1 MKPKANPTPIPSR
14 WNFSARALL
23 ASTVVTLCSIPLAVY
38 AQESSDANTKE
49 GDSPPLETIV
59 VKGIRKSLIEARDL
73 KRDTNQLIDAIV
85 AEDIGKLPDSNV
97 AESLQ
102 RVSGIQLD
110 RGIGEGTSVSIR
122 GIRNNVVLL
131 NGREIFDA
139 GGRGGQGP
147 DTLGTSTYGLLS
159 LIPSELISRLEVTK
173 LAGADEI
180 EGAIG
185 GTINVVTAKPL
196 DSTGFRASGSL
207 AARHGDLSGEISP
220 KASFLVSNTFADD
233 TFGISLAGSY
243 NDTEY
248 REDGFN
254 TFSGYTRLENGLN
267 FTDVNSFNAVTGLD
281 GQLLNPDPNGDG
293 VNGIVH
299 QDPRFWQINDARERA
314 GFNLHAQWVPS
325 DSMELNYDVLYST
338 VDSERDRYWL
348 GVFVPFGRIENAVLN
363 DDEVLVSGISNR
375 PQQTNVEYADFE
387 SEVFSQAL
395 TFDWDI
401 TENIQLNSELSVSK
415 SESTTHQNF
424 FRLQATERPPLP
436 FSFVPDVPEFSFNGA
451 LLNNPESLLLTILFD
466 SRSASETDNTAL
478 SFNFDHF
485 INDSISLEYG
495 ARYSEVETAF
505 TSDTVDLRPNTPASD
520 LSQFIS
526 TWTSS
531 DFFAG
536 EASSVP
542 RSYLVGSDILRS
554 AGGGCAALESFY
566 LNNPDPA
573 QTAAYLNGGNPGLG
587 CGTHAAETDT
597 VAEEFQAVY
606 AKLNFTTEFGSI
618 PASGNIGVRYL
629 DRELTSSGTLLV
641 QGAAPQPFVTKNG
654 DSTVLPS
661 AVIKLDLN
669 DNLVARAGY
678 AKVLAYPN
686 SGDLRNNLTLFGSG
700 DGFGGSPDLEP
711 FEADQFDLSLEYYF
725 SDDALFS
732 VAYFKK
738 EIESFVIQQTDREVI
753 PNFVNP
759 DDGTNQ
765 GLISRGVNG
774 DGGSIDGIELSYQ
787 QSFTQLPEPFDGL
800 GLQTTYTNISSDTPF
815 TDPSGR
821 VLPQPGLSENNV
833 NAVIYWEKGRVGA
846 RLAYNWRDEYLDRLG
861 FSGSGIFADSYEDL
875 AFSAYY
881 EVNDRVKLSFEA
893 TNILDTRQK
902 LFNTTP
908 EATRSI
914 VEFGP
919 SYVLTLRGA
928 L

>member
-1 MKPKANPTPIPSR
+1 MTTKTNFHQKNWDSIRKAIVTTAAAPLFIASFPTYSQESEDIK
-14 WNFSARALL
+14 SADNDSPVLE
-23 ASTVVTLCSIPLAVY
+23 SIVVT
-38 AQESSDANTKE
+38 
-49 GDSPPLETIV
+49 
-59 VKGIRKSLIEARDL
+59 GIRRSLTEARDL
-73 KRDTNQLIDAIV
+73 KRTTNQFIDAVV
-85 AEDIGKLPDSNV
+85 AEDIGKLPDNNV

-159 LIPSELISRLEVTK
+159 LVPSELISRLEVTK

-185 GTINVVTAKPL
+185 GTINIVTAKPL
-196 DSTGFRASGSL
+196 DSPGFRASGSVGT
-207 AARHGDLSGEISP
+207 RYGDLSGEANP

-233 TFGISLAGSY
+233 TFGISLSGSY
-243 NDTEY
+243 SDNNY

-267 FTDVNSFNAVTGLD
+267 FTDLNSFNAVTGPD
-281 GQLLNPDPNGDG
+281 GLLLNPDPNGDG

-299 QDPRFWQINDARERA
+299 QDPRYWQINDGRERT
-314 GFNLHAQWVPS
+314 GFNLNAQWLPNEA
-325 DSMELNYDVLYST
+325 MELNYDVLYSK
-338 VDSERDRYWL
+338 VESQRDRYWL
-348 GVFVPFGRIENAVLN
+348 GVFVPFGRIENAVLSDN
-363 DDEVLVSGISNR
+363 EVLISGISNR

-387 SEVFSQAL
+387 SEVVSQAL
-395 TFDWDI
+395 TFNWDI
-401 TENIQLNSELSVSK
+401 SENIRLNTELAMSS

-436 FSFVPDVPEFSFNGA
+436 FSFVPEIPEFGFNGG
-451 LLNNPESLLLTILFD
+451 LLSDIDSLLLTILFD
-466 SRSASETDNTAL
+466 SRSGSETDNTAL
-478 SFNFDHF
+478 SLDFDHY
-485 INDSISLEYG
+485 INDGLNLEYG
-495 ARYSEVETAF
+495 ARYSKVETAF
-505 TSDTVDLRPNTPASD
+505 TSDTVDLRPNTPAAG

-526 TWTSS
+526 TWSS
-531 DFFAG
+531 PDFFAG
-536 EASSVP
+536 EAPSVP
-542 RSYLVGSDILRS
+542 RSYLVGSNVLRS

-573 QTAAYLNGGNPGLG
+573 QRDAYLNGGNPGLG

-597 VAEEFQAVY
+597 VEEEFQAIY
-606 AKLNFTTEFGSI
+606 AKLNFTSELGSI
-618 PASGNIGVRYL
+618 PVSGNVGVRYL
-629 DRELTSSGTLLV
+629 NRDLTSTGTLLLE
-641 QGAAPQPFVTKNG
+641 GSPPQPFVTKKD

-661 AVIKLDLN
+661 AVVKFDLN

-678 AKVLAYPN
+678 AKVLSYPS
-686 SGDLRNNLTLFGSG
+686 SGSLRNNLTLFGSG
-700 DGFGGSPDLEP
+700 DGFGGSPELDP

-725 SDDALFS
+725 SEDALLS

-738 EIESFVIQQTDREVI
+738 EIDSFVIQQTDREVI

-759 DDGTNQ
+759 DDGSNL

-774 DGGSIDGIELSYQ
+774 DGGSVDGIELSYQ
-787 QSFTQLPEPFDGL
+787 QSFSTLPAPLDGL
-800 GLQTTYTNISSDTPF
+800 GIQATYTNISSDTPF

-821 VLPQPGLSENNV
+821 VLPQPGLSENNI
-833 NAVIYWEKGRVGA
+833 NAVLYWEKGPLGA

-861 FSGSGIFADSYEDL
+861 FSGSGIFADSYDDL
-875 AFSAYY
+875 VFSAYY
-881 EVNDRVKLSFEA
+881 DINDRFTVSFEA
-893 TNILDTRQK
+893 TNLLDTRLK
-902 LFNTTP
+902 LFNTST

-919 SYVLTLRGA
+919 SYALTLRGS

>member
-1 MKPKANPTPIPSR
+1 MKPKTNPTPQR
-14 WNFSARALL
+14 WSFSVRALL
-23 ASTVVTLCSIPLAVY
+23 TSAVATLCSMPLVVY
-38 AQESSDANTKE
+38 AQESSDVNTKG
-49 GDSPPLETIV
+49 GDSPPLETVV

-73 KRDTNQLIDAIV
+73 KRDTDQLIDAVV

-122 GIRNNVVLL
+122 GIRNNVILL

-196 DSTGFRASGSL
+196 DSSGFRASGSL
-207 AARHGDLSGEISP
+207 AARYGDLSGEMSP

-293 VNGIVH
+293 INGIVH

-314 GFNLHAQWVPS
+314 GFNLHAQWVPNE
-325 DSMELNYDVLYST
+325 SMELNYDALYST
-338 VDSERDRYWL
+338 VESERDRYWL
-348 GVFVPFGRIENAVLN
+348 GVFVPFGRIGNAVLN

-401 TENIQLNSELSVSK
+401 TENIRLNSELSVSK

-436 FSFVPDVPEFSFNGA
+436 FSFVPGVPEFSFNGA
-451 LLNNPESLLLTILFD
+451 LLNNPDSLLLTILFD
-466 SRSASETDNTAL
+466 SRSASETDNTAF
-478 SFNFDHF
+478 SFDFNHF
-485 INDSISLEYG
+485 INDRINLEYG

-505 TSDTVDLRPNTPASD
+505 TADTVDLRPNTPAAS

-526 TWTSS
+526 TWSS
-531 DFFAG
+531 PDFFAG

-542 RSYLVGSDILRS
+542 RSYLVGSNILRS

-606 AKLNFTTEFGSI
+606 AKLNFTTELGSI
-618 PASGNIGVRYL
+618 PVSGNIGVRYL

-700 DGFGGSPDLEP
+700 DGFGGSPDLDP

-821 VLPQPGLSENNV
+821 ILPQPGLSENNV

-875 AFSAYY
+875 VFSTYY
-881 EVNDRVKLSFEA
+881 EISDRFKLSFEA
-893 TNILDTRQK
+893 SNILDTRQK

-919 SYVLTLRGA
+919 SYVFTLRGA